1 MLLVMVFATA
11 TETLRQLVYTERF
24 QFLDKE
30 REVQILKVAEQDRIS
45 LFSGE
50 HSHHAPCLAC
60 AAAALSGAGFSC

>member
-24 QFLDKE
+24 QFLDE
-30 REVQILKVAEQDRIS
+30 AREVQILKVAEQDRIS

-50 HSHHAPCLAC
+50 HSHTPLLAC